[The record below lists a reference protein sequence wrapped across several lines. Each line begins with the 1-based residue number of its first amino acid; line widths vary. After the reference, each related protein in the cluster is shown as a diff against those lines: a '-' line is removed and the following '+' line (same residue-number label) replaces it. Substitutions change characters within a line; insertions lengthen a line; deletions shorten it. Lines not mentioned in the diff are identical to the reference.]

1 MRFLWRNAIFILFP
15 AVMVALIFLASI
27 SFGTAFR
34 FGEWGERS
42 VAESTLIVTKEK
54 IERIEET
61 IGTTD
66 DTFFGIL
73 HPAHLTAACESWR
86 RTAPTSRLVEAAVL
100 VDDYGDIVAFLHH
113 DTNSSHAASLRN
125 LFEREIIP
133 LLDKYESLDQYK
145 HLHRLLGGEYRLIT
159 HLTTLFQGQ
168 DYTTVLLYD
177 NDEIVD
183 SLLADLLDN
192 VGSDRVANVVDDHN
206 QIVFGKRIDRSG
218 QFIVSRRFPST
229 LYKWRLQLAPTSA
242 ALFSSREQAQA
253 KRFSQV
259 MLIPLALGVIL
270 LGLVVLYL
278 SIVRER
284 RVSRLKS
291 DFIANVSHELKTP
304 LSLIRMFG
312 ELLLLGKVRDE
323 TKARRYSE
331 VIVRETE
338 RLTTLIE
345 NVLNLS
351 KIERGK
357 GTYELK
363 QMDISDAVERGV
375 EVYKPRLETSG
386 TKLEYSTENRLPPA
400 RIDEHAITLA
410 VINLIDNAVK
420 YAAGTDMIGVKL
432 HTQGSFIHL
441 DVYDRGVGIPAAQLK
456 RIFERFYRV
465 PSEETRK
472 QRGSGI
478 GLSLVKHIA
487 EEHHGEILVVS
498 NPGVETRFSIRIP
511 ISHDTSRDDEESE
524 L

>member
-15 AVMVALIFLASI
+15 AVMVAIIFLASI
-27 SFGTAFR
+27 SFGTALR

-61 IGTTD
+61 IGATD
-66 DTFFGIL
+66 DIFFGIL
-73 HPAHLTAACESWR
+73 HPARLDTACEDWQ
-86 RTAPTSRLVEAAVL
+86 RTAPISRLVEAAAL
-100 VDDYGDIVAFLHH
+100 IDDYGDIVEFFHT
-113 DTNSSHAASLRN
+113 DTNSSRAASLRN
-125 LFEREIIP
+125 LFEFEIVP

-145 HLHRLLGGEYRLIT
+145 HLHRPLGGEYRLIT
-159 HLTTLFQGQ
+159 HLTTLYRET
-168 DYTTVLLYD
+168 DYTTILLYD

-183 SLLADLLDN
+183 GLLADLLDN
-192 VGSDRVANVVDDHN
+192 VGADRVANVVDDHN
-206 QIVFGKRIDRSG
+206 QIVFGNRIDRSG

-242 ALFSSREQAQA
+242 VLFSSREQAQA

-291 DFIANVSHELKTP
+291 DFVANVSHELKTP

-312 ELLLLGKVRDE
+312 ELLLMGKVRDE

-338 RLTTLIE
+338 RLTTLID

-357 GTYELK
+357 GTYELRR
-363 QMDISDAVERGV
+363 MDIADAVERGV

-386 TKLEYSTENRLPPA
+386 LKLEYSADDRLPPA
-400 RIDEHAITLA
+400 RIDNHAITLA

-420 YAAGTDMIGVKL
+420 YAAGTDMIGVEL
-432 HTQGSFIHL
+432 RTQGGLIYL
-441 DVYDRGVGIPAAQLK
+441 DVYDHGVGIPTAQLK
-456 RIFERFYRV
+456 RIFERFYRI

-478 GLSLVKHIA
+478 GLSLVKHIV
-487 EEHHGEILVVS
+487 EEHNGEIRVMS

-511 ISHDTSRDDEESE
+511 ISDDTPLNDEASE